1 MQTIDPEDS
10 QPQQERTFEFRGQPL
25 ASYTFK
31 HQAALYRLRE
41 NSVMPAFEEY
51 PYLVYLLLT
60 RKRAEEADALR
71 SLQSLS
77 KFRMEA
83 GDWAE
88 RENLRDGAGWDE
100 LQKLAESILTPVKK
114 AEDIVPAP
122 VAGTVKRPGNG

>member
-1 MQTIDPEDS
+1 MPTIDPEDS

-25 ASYTFK
+25 APYTFK

-41 NSVMPAFEEY
+41 NCVLPAFEEY

-60 RKRAEEADALR
+60 RKKAEEADALR
-71 SLQSLS
+71 APQAIA
-77 KFRMEA
+77 KFRIEA

-88 RENLRDGAGWDE
+88 RESLRDGTGWDE

-122 VAGTVKRPGNG
+122 VAGTVRRPGNE